1 MILEMDID
9 ITERRNAETALKEAN
24 EGLKQRTAELAAA
37 NRELEAF
44 SYTVSHDLRAP
55 LRHITSFVAL
65 LNEEAQPSLNE
76 QCRHYTENISEAA
89 GHVLNTLQ
97 DAASAGRPRAA
108 AAGPVRPPDGRYY
121 RASASRR
128 GTSAG

>member
-44 SYTVSHDLRAP
+44 SYTVSHDLRCA
-55 LRHITSFVAL
+55 VATHH
-65 LNEEAQPSLNE
+65 EFRCVVE
-76 QCRHYTENISEAA
+76 R
-89 GHVLNTLQ
+89 G
-97 DAASAGRPRAA
+97 
-108 AAGPVRPPDGRYY
+108 GPAEPE
-121 RASASRR
+121 
-128 GTSAG
+128 